1 MDLRLLNY
9 FVVLC
14 EELNYGRAAKRLF
27 ITQPT
32 LSQQMKSLEEN
43 LNCQLI
49 TKEHH
54 KLSLTAEGEVLKIQ
68 AYKLL
73 RAANETKLLLAKT
86 QVIEDQKITIYSSG
100 CHFFTE
106 SLAEYAQD
114 YPAVSVKIDE
124 CSSKNV
130 VRNVMEERA
139 DFGLVYLPLI
149 SNTGDLAVE
158 ELFED
163 QFFITVNK
171 DHPLGNYHRLSLKAL
186 ESERLILVKPSLAV
200 REMVGEVAVQKNLN
214 LRPNYEFPN
223 YVPCLDLVRQNV
235 GVTILPLSFAKF
247 HSLDKLQLIEIEE
260 RIPKATLAFLY
271 RKEKVFAPHQLA
283 FINQIKARFRLL
295 NN

>member
-14 EELNYGRAAKRLF
+14 EEMNYGRAAKRLF

-43 LNCQLI
+43 LSCQLVI
-49 TKEHH
+49 KEHH
-54 KLSLTAEGEVLKIQ
+54 KLTLTAEGEVLKVQ

-73 RAANETKLLLAKT
+73 QAANETKLLLEKT
-86 QVIEDQKITIYSSG
+86 RVIEDQKITIYSSG

-106 SLAEYAQD
+106 SLAEYAQQ

-124 CSSKNV
+124 CSSQNV
-130 VRNVMEERA
+130 VRNVMEEKA
-139 DFGLVYLPLI
+139 DFGLVYLPI
-149 SNTGDLAVE
+149 INSTGDLAVE

-171 DHPLGNYHRLSLKAL
+171 DHPLGHYRKLSLKAL
-186 ESERLILVKPSLAV
+186 ASEHLILVKPSLAV
-200 REMVGEVAVQKNLN
+200 REMVGAVAIQQNIH
-214 LRPNYEFPN
+214 LRPTYEFPN

-247 HSLDKLQLIEIEE
+247 HSLDKLRLIEIEE
-260 RIPKATLAFLY
+260 RLPKATLAFLY
-271 RKEKVFAPHQLA
+271 RKEKVFAPHQQA
-283 FINQIKARFRLL
+283 FITQIKARFSALH
-295 NN
+295 

>member
-14 EELNYGRAAKRLF
+14 EEMNYGRAAKRLF

-43 LNCQLI
+43 LSCQLVI
-49 TKEHH
+49 KEHH
-54 KLSLTAEGEVLKIQ
+54 KLTLTAEGEVLKVQ

-73 RAANETKLLLAKT
+73 QAANETKLLLEKT
-86 QVIEDQKITIYSSG
+86 RVIEDQKITIYSSG

-106 SLAEYAQD
+106 SLAEYAQQ

-124 CSSKNV
+124 CSSQNV
-130 VRNVMEERA
+130 VRNVMEEKA
-139 DFGLVYLPLI
+139 DFGLVYLPI
-149 SNTGDLAVE
+149 INSTGDLAVE

-171 DHPLGNYHRLSLKAL
+171 DHPLGHYRKLSLKAL
-186 ESERLILVKPSLAV
+186 ASERLILVKPSLAV
-200 REMVGEVAVQKNLN
+200 REMVGAVAIQQNIH
-214 LRPNYEFPN
+214 LRPAYEFPN

-247 HSLDKLQLIEIEE
+247 HSLDKLRLIEIEE
-260 RIPKATLAFLY
+260 RLPKATLAFLY
-271 RKEKVFAPHQLA
+271 RKEKVFAPHQQA
-283 FINQIKARFRLL
+283 FITQIKARFSALH
-295 NN
+295 